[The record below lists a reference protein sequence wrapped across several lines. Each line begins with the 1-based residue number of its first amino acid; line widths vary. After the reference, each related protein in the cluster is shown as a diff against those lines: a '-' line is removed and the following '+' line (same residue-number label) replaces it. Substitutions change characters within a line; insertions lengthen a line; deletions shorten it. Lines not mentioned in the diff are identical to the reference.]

1 MKKRLLTYALLTS
14 PILALY
20 GISPVYIF
28 NLLPLQDAALLFVG
42 LTISFFIFWLI
53 NIYLITKV
61 QFKQKRS
68 LYLVSFGITYLMQLP
83 RVFIAPPSPFKSSIE
98 QFFVYPLI
106 MVGAINAIILIICN
120 SLITEQEKKDA
131 EVEIEKLKVQNLEA
145 QKQVLMQQLNPHFL
159 FNALS
164 VLKSLI
170 KEDADVAEDYSIKL
184 SDFLRY
190 SVESHKTELVRLSD
204 ELKFVKDYIE
214 LQKVRFENAFN
225 FTLHIPNDKLNDK
238 IPVFALQTLIENA
251 FKHNYFTEKKPLNIH
266 ISYEN
271 EKIVVSNNKLLN
283 KMAEKTET
291 GLTNLNRRYE
301 LITGKVI
308 EVIETEEA
316 FCVKIPLIQTPPSV

>member
-1 MKKRLLTYALLTS
+1 M
-14 PILALY
+14 
-20 GISPVYIF
+20 
-28 NLLPLQDAALLFVG
+28 
-42 LTISFFIFWLI
+42 
-53 NIYLITKV
+53 
-61 QFKQKRS
+61 
-68 LYLVSFGITYLMQLP
+68 
-83 RVFIAPPSPFKSSIE
+83 
-98 QFFVYPLI
+98 
-106 MVGAINAIILIICN
+106 
-120 SLITEQEKKDA
+120 
-131 EVEIEKLKVQNLEA
+131 EA